1 MVYVMFAPALTGSG
15 ESLSGTERSGSA
27 ASLTVVVSVAVLF
40 AGSESVV
47 VEAIGAVVMI
57 VVPFCVVAF
66 ALTTRVKLAL
76 APAAKVAIMA
86 VAAPVPPIDRVVRMK
101 VGPLSWVNETKVVL
115 AGMVSPSRRSER
127 RRARRCRA

>member
-101 VGPLSWVNETKVVL
+101 VGPLSWVT
-115 AGMVSPSRRSER
+115 R
-127 RRARRCRA
+127 RRWCWQGWCRLA

>member
-1 MVYVMFAPALTGSG
+1 M
-15 ESLSGTERSGSA
+15 
-27 ASLTVVVSVAVLF
+27 F

-47 VEAIGAVVMI
+47 VEAISAVVMI